1 MAGRLKL
8 MGQAK
13 YQTNGKPRTSGP
25 GFGLT
30 CHPQTLSL
38 PATWLKPRMIFV
50 NSMSDLFHEK
60 VPIEFIRDVLDVM
73 RDTQHHI
80 YQILTKR
87 SQRLAQLSN
96 ALDWPPNTWVGVSVE
111 SARYLFRV
119 EHLREVSAS
128 VRFVSAE
135 PLLGSLGEF
144 SITHIDWLIAG
155 GESGVGARPISPKW
169 VTELRDHCI
178 ASKVPFFFKQW
189 GGRSPKAGGRELDG
203 RTWDEY
209 PLVYAKN

>member
-13 YQTNGKPRTSGP
+13 YQTNGNPRTSGP

-38 PATWLKPRMIFV
+38 LATWLKPRMIFV

-87 SQRLAQLSN
+87 SQRLAQLSD

-119 EHLREVSAS
+119 EHLWEVSAS

-135 PLLGSLGEF
+135 PLLGPLGEF
-144 SITHIDWLIAG
+144 NITHIDWLIAG
-155 GESGVGARPISPKW
+155 SESGVGARPISPKW
-169 VTELRDHCI
+169 VTDLRDHCI

-189 GGRSPKAGGRELDG
+189 GGRSPKSGGRELDS

-209 PLVYAKN
+209 PLVYANS